1 MLKIIGGKY
10 RSRIIATPSIET
22 VPTKNIVREALFSA
36 VSFDLDGNTLDLFAG
51 SGAIGIE
58 ALSRG
63 AKKSYFVDKSISA
76 CKVIESNLKLLKEPN
91 GVVLNMDY
99 MDALKKLNEE
109 NVSFSF
115 IYIDPPYK
123 EKEFYQESLNYIS
136 SSCLLSSGGR
146 VVLEYE
152 GELNLD
158 FKGFVDIKQK
168 RYGYSKL
175 ILLRKEK

>member
-63 AKKSYFVDKSISA
+63 AKKSYFVDKSISS
-76 CKVIESNLKLLKEPN
+76 CKIIESNLKTLKEDN
-91 GVVLNMDY
+91 GIILNMDY

-115 IYIDPPYK
+115 IYIDPP
-123 EKEFYQESLNYIS
+123 
-136 SSCLLSSGGR
+136 
-146 VVLEYE
+146 
-152 GELNLD
+152 
-158 FKGFVDIKQK
+158 
-168 RYGYSKL
+168 
-175 ILLRKEK
+175 

>member
-36 VSFDLDGNTLDLFAG
+36 VSFDLGGNTLDLFAG

-63 AKKSYFVDKSISA
+63 AKKSYFVDKSISS
-76 CKVIESNLKLLKEPN
+76 CKIIESNLKTLKEDN
-91 GVVLNMDY
+91 GIILNMDY
-99 MDALKKLNEE
+99 LDALKKLKEE
-109 NVSFSF
+109 NVLFSF

-123 EKEFYQESLNYIS
+123 EKSFYQSALDFIS
-136 SSCLLSSGGR
+136 SSSLLLNEGR

-152 GELNLD
+152 GELDLD
-158 FKGFVDIKQK
+158 YKGFKDIKKK

-175 ILLRKEK
+175 VLLRKEK